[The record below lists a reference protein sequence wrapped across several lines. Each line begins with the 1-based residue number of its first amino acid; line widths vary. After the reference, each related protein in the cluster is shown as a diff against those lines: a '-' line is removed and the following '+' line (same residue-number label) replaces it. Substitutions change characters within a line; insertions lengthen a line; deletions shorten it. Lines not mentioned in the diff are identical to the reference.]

1 MNKVSTL
8 IVCAVCGLAG
18 LANLANA
25 YLTQW
30 NVSPWTLA
38 WSWICV
44 ALATAGLAMSLL
56 DR

>member
-8 IVCAVCGLAG
+8 IVCAACGLAG

>member
-8 IVCAVCGLAG
+8 IVCAVCGLAC

-30 NVSPWTLA
+30 NVSPWTLV
-38 WSWICV
+38 WSWIGV